1 MACTI
6 PNLPNLNTKPNR
18 RSALAG
24 LLVAAACLLAGAA
37 PASAGT
43 VPSGFQDTV
52 ALSGLTQPTNLSFAP
67 DGRIFVSEK
76 SGVIKEFDDLSDN
89 TPTIVADLRTDV
101 YNFWDRGL
109 LGHGSRP
116 PFPTRPYLYV
126 LYTRDAEPGGNSP
139 RWGTP
144 GVDSDPVPPRPA
156 RTRTAVWSPA
166 GSPG

>member
-89 TPTIVADLRTDV
+89 TPTIVADLPHGRLQ
-101 YNFWDRGL
+101 L
-109 LGHGSRP
+109 LGPRAAGHGSRP
-116 PFPTRPYLYV
+116 PVPDTALPLRPLH
-126 LYTRDAEPGGNSP
+126 
-139 RWGTP
+139 
-144 GVDSDPVPPRPA
+144 A
-156 RTRTAVWSPA
+156 RCRARRELTAVGDA
-166 GSPG
+166 RR